1 MMQLFIDYQLNDC
14 TLSKMQTLRAKT
26 KGNSGQKESLAS
38 NTVKA
43 LEISTQ
49 QLTHAQKERND

>member
-1 MMQLFIDYQLNDC
+1 MMKLFIDYQLNDC

-38 NTVKA
+38 NTV
-43 LEISTQ
+43 
-49 QLTHAQKERND
+49 